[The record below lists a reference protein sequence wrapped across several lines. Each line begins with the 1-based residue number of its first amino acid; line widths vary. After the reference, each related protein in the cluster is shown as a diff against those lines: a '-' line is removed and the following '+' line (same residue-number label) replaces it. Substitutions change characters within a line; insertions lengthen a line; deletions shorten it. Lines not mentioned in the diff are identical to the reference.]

1 MFHFAARLES
11 LCGREENR
19 SRAPVQSYFLGDIQ
33 ANVTEEEECRLHHF
47 WCRLFRFRISF
58 QGDVSFTAK
67 KDTQIRFDAMKH
79 DVIM

>member
-47 WCRLFRFRISF
+47 RFRISF

-67 KDTQIRFDAMKH
+67 KHTQITSDAVKH